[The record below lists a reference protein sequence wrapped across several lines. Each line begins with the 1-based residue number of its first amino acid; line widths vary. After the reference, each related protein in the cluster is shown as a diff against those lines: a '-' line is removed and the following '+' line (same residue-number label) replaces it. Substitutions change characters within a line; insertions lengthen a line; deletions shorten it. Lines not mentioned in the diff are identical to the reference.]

1 MNKLTELFKRKQQNL
16 LALYFTAGYPKIE
29 DMPGIIAGFES
40 SEADILEIGIPF
52 SDPMA
57 DGPVIQKSGQ
67 QALENG
73 MTVGKMFEILKEI
86 KTSKPLVVMSYFN
99 PIFKFG
105 VEEFCKR
112 CKETGIDGMIIPDL
126 PFNEFDK
133 SYKKIFDQ
141 HGLSFIPLV
150 TDKTNDE
157 RLQKAIEIGSGF
169 LYLASAHITT
179 GSNSNMDFSKEF
191 KVKIR
196 QIQNQIPVMIGFG
209 IGSHTQFIK
218 ASSVSNGA
226 IVGSAFIRVLENTKD
241 AKKETIDFTRTIKRG
256 IP

>member
-16 LALYFTAGYPKIE
+16 LALYFTAGFPEIK
-29 DMPGIIAGFES
+29 DMAGIIAGFEA

-73 MTVGKMFEILKEI
+73 MTVAKMFEILKDTE
-86 KTSKPLVVMSYFN
+86 TFKPLVVMSYFN

-105 VEEFCKR
+105 VEDFCQR

-126 PFNEFDK
+126 PFDEFDK
-133 SYKKIFDQ
+133 SYKRIFNK

-150 TDKTNDE
+150 TDKTNNE
-157 RLQKAIEIGSGF
+157 RLQKAIEVGSGF

-179 GSNSNMDFSKEF
+179 GSKSELKFSKDF
-191 KVKIR
+191 QDKII
-196 QIQNQIPVMIGFG
+196 QIQKQIPVMIGFG
-209 IGSHTQFIK
+209 IGNHTQFIK

-226 IVGSAFIRVLENTKD
+226 IVGSAFIRVLEHSKNTR
-241 AKKETIDFTRTIKRG
+241 KETIDFARNIKIG
-256 IP
+256 T